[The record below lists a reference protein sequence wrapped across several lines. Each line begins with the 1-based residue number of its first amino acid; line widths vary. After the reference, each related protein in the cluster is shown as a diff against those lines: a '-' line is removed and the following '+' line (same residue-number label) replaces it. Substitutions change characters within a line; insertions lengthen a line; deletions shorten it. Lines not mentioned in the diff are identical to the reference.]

1 MKKVAWRNAEYIA
14 TLPPYRF
21 APGDVVE
28 IEDDWA
34 DTLIRRGIAST
45 AKNNAKTIQQIRID
59 SRPPVPTAADE
70 RAVRRAA
77 LQAELDALDREG
89 GHYTADVTGPV
100 DEGHYSD
107 TMTRED
113 VGAATE
119 QPAEG
124 APSGGAARHTAQS
137 SGKK

>member
-1 MKKVAWRNAEYIA
+1 MKKVALRNAEYMA

-21 APGDVVE
+21 APGDVIE
-28 IEDDWA
+28 IDDDWA
-34 DTLIRRGIAST
+34 DTLVRRGIASA
-45 AKNNAKTIQQIRID
+45 AKGNAKTIQQIRID

-107 TMTRED
+107 MISRGEPED
-113 VGAATE
+113 PPEDPVTSGASSK
-119 QPAEG
+119 QPA
-124 APSGGAARHTAQS
+124 
-137 SGKK
+137 GKK